1 MKISV
6 VTISFNQRD
15 YLGACIDSVAAQEG
29 PWEHIVCDPGST
41 DGSRELIEERRD
53 HFSSMVLEKDAG
65 PADGL
70 NKGFARATGDVFF
83 YLNSDD
89 VVLPGAFAQAREA
102 FARHPQADVVYG
114 DGVMIDAQGQV
125 MRRIVSAPF
134 MSGYIY
140 HCGGGSVLQQA
151 TFFRADAFRRAGGF
165 NVQNRACW
173 DGELLASMARGGGG
187 LRHVRRDWGGFRIHG
202 QSISGGGD
210 ARVEERYR
218 RETGRMFRD
227 AYGRDPALPD
237 RLAGRIWRAVNAV
250 AKRIGA

>member
-41 DGSRELIEERRD
+41 DGSRELIEQRRD
-53 HFSSMVLEKDAG
+53 HFSHVVLERDAG

-70 NKGFARATGDVFF
+70 NKGFARATGEVFF

-89 VVLPGAFAQAREA
+89 VVLPGTFAQVRAA
-102 FARHPQADVVYG
+102 FARHPQAGVIYG
-114 DGVMIDAQGQV
+114 DGLMIDAQGQV

-134 MSGYIY
+134 MTAYVY
-140 HCGGGSVLQQA
+140 HCGGGAVLQQA
-151 TFFRADAFRRAGGF
+151 TFFRAEAFRRAAGF
-165 NVQNRACW
+165 NTANRACW
-173 DGELLASMARGGGG
+173 DGELLATMARTGSRF
-187 LRHVRRDWGGFRIHG
+187 RHVRRDWGGFRIHG

-210 ARVEERYR
+210 AKVEERYR
-218 RETGRMFRD
+218 RETVRMFRD
-227 AYGRDPALPD
+227 AYGRDPGFRE
-237 RLAGRIWRAVNAV
+237 RLAGRFWRAVNAV